1 MTKSAD
7 LHIHTYYS
15 DGTMSPAEVVADAL
29 HCGIQCIAITD
40 HDTVDGISP
49 AIAAARGHDLEVL
62 PGIELSTEIN
72 GKDVHMLGYLFDWQD
87 AALIEQLQK
96 MQNARAERMKQMIQK
111 LEALGIHDIS
121 FEEISGSAKTK
132 ALGRPHLAAALV
144 EKKIVGSMRG
154 AFDKFLAEGAPA
166 YVPKF
171 KQSPQEAIKLI
182 KDLGGIAVL
191 AHPMLSNVDEL
202 IPSLVAAGLGGLE
215 VYYPNSTTNIM
226 RFYEGLARK
235 HHLVVTGG
243 SDAHGAA
250 KKHTFIG
257 KVRIPYDLIEK
268 LKQAAQENVR

>member
-7 LHIHTYYS
+7 LHIHTCYS
-15 DGTMSPAEVVADAL
+15 DGTMSPQEVVQDAL
-29 HCGIQCIAITD
+29 HCSLSCIAITD

-49 AIAAARGHDLEVL
+49 AIEAARGHDLEVL

-72 GKDVHMLGYLFDWQD
+72 GKDVHILGYLFNWQD
-87 AALIEQLQK
+87 ASLLEALKE
-96 MQNARAERMKQMIQK
+96 MQNARAERMKKMIQK
-111 LEALGIHDIS
+111 LETLGIHNIS
-121 FEEISGSAKTK
+121 FEEISDSARTR

-144 EKKIVGSMRG
+144 GKKVVGSIKA
-154 AFDKFLAEGAPA
+154 AFDKFLGEGAPA

-171 KQSPQEAIKLI
+171 KQTPRAAIKII

-191 AHPMLSNVDEL
+191 AHPMLTNVDEL
-202 IPSLVAAGLGGLE
+202 IPGLVDAGLGGLE
-215 VYYPNSTTNIM
+215 IYYPNCSEKVM
-226 RFYEGLARK
+226 RFYQGLARK

-257 KVRIPYDLIEK
+257 KVRVPYDLIGK
-268 LKQAAQENVR
+268 LKQAVNSQ

>member
-15 DGTMSPAEVVADAL
+15 DGTMSPQEVVADAL

-40 HDTVDGISP
+40 HDAVDGISP
-49 AIAAARGHDLEVL
+49 AIEAARGHDLEVL
-62 PGIELSTEIN
+62 SGIELSTEIN
-72 GKDVHMLGYLFDWQD
+72 GKDVHMLGYLFNWQD
-87 AALIEQLQK
+87 ASLLEQLK
-96 MQNARAERMKQMIQK
+96 EMQNARAERMKKMIQK
-111 LEALGIHDIS
+111 LEALGIHSIS

-191 AHPMLSNVDEL
+191 AHPMLTNVDEL
-202 IPSLVAAGLGGLE
+202 IPGFVAAGLGGLE

-226 RFYEGLARK
+226 RFYEGLAQK
-235 HHLVVTGG
+235 HHLLMTGG
-243 SDAHGAA
+243 SDAHGEA
-250 KKHTFIG
+250 KRHTFIG
-257 KVRIPYDLIEK
+257 KIRIPYDLVEK
-268 LKQAAQENVR
+268 LKETVKD

>member
-15 DGTMSPAEVVADAL
+15 DGTMSPEEVVADAL
-29 HCGIQCIAITD
+29 HCGIHCIAITD
-40 HDTVDGISP
+40 HDSVDGISP
-49 AIAAARGHDLEVL
+49 AIEAARGHDLEVL

-72 GKDVHMLGYLFDWQD
+72 GKDVHMLGYLFNWQD
-87 AALIEQLQK
+87 ASLIEQLQK
-96 MQNARAERMKQMIQK
+96 MQKTRAERMKKMIQK

-121 FEEISGSAKTK
+121 FEEISGSAKAK

-144 EKKIVGSMRG
+144 EKKVVGNMKA
-154 AFDKFLAEGAPA
+154 AFAQFLAEGAPA

-171 KQSPQEAIKLI
+171 KQTPQEAISLVKG
-182 KDLGGIAVL
+182 LGGIVVL

-202 IPSLVAAGLGGLE
+202 IPGFVQAGLGGLE
-215 VYYPNSTTNIM
+215 AHYPNCSENVT
-226 RFYEGLARK
+226 RFYEGLAWK
-235 HHLVVTGG
+235 HHLVITGG

-257 KVRIPYDLIEK
+257 KVRIPYDLVEK
-268 LKQAAQENVR
+268 LKQAVSG

>member
-40 HDTVDGISP
+40 HDTVEGISP
-49 AIAAARGHDLEVL
+49 AIEAARGHDLEVL
-62 PGIELSTEIN
+62 PGIELSSEIN
-72 GKDVHMLGYLFDWQD
+72 GKDVHMLGYLFNWQD
-87 AALIEQLQK
+87 AALIEHLTK
-96 MQNARAERMKQMIQK
+96 MQDARAERMKKMIQK
-111 LEALGIHDIS
+111 LQALGIQDIS

-132 ALGRPHLAAALV
+132 ALGRPHLAAALL
-144 EKKIVGSMRG
+144 EKRIVGSMRA

-171 KQSPQEAIKLI
+171 KQTPQEAIKLI
-182 KDLGGIAVL
+182 KSVGGIAVL

-202 IPSLVAAGLGGLE
+202 IPSLVQAGLGGLE
-215 VYYPNSTTNIM
+215 VLYPNCSVSVM
-226 RFYEGLARK
+226 QFYEGLARK

-243 SDAHGAA
+243 SDAHGEA
-250 KKHTFIG
+250 KKHPFIG
-257 KVRIPYDLIEK
+257 KTRIPYDLVEK
-268 LKQAAQENVR
+268 LKQAAQENV

>member
-7 LHIHTYYS
+7 LHIHTRYS
-15 DGTMSPAEVVADAL
+15 DGTMSPEEVVADAL
-29 HCGIQCIAITD
+29 HCGINCIAITD

-49 AIAAARGHDLEVL
+49 AIEAARGHDLEIL
-62 PGIELSTEIN
+62 PGIELSSEIN
-72 GKDVHMLGYLFDWQD
+72 GKDVHMLGYLFNWQD
-87 AALIEQLQK
+87 ASLAEQLK
-96 MQNARAERMKQMIQK
+96 EMQNVRAERMKQMIQK
-111 LEALGIHDIS
+111 LEALGIHNIS
-121 FEEISGSAKTK
+121 FEEINESARTR

-144 EKKIVGSMRG
+144 AKKVVGSMKA

-171 KQSPQEAIKLI
+171 KQTPQEAIKLI
-182 KDLGGIAVL
+182 KGLGGIAVL

-202 IPSLVAAGLGGLE
+202 IPGLVQAGLGGLE
-215 VYYPNSTTNIM
+215 VHYPNCSVNVM

-243 SDAHGAA
+243 SDAHGES

-257 KVRIPYDLIEK
+257 KTRIPYDLVEK
-268 LKQAAQENVR
+268 LKEAVTG

>member
-7 LHIHTYYS
+7 LHIHTCYS
-15 DGTMSPAEVVADAL
+15 DGTMSPEEVVADAL
-29 HCGIQCIAITD
+29 HCGIHCIAITD
-40 HDTVDGISP
+40 HDTIDGISP
-49 AIAAARGHDLEVL
+49 AIEAARGHDLEVL

-72 GKDVHMLGYLFDWQD
+72 GKDVHMLGYLFNWQD
-87 AALIEQLQK
+87 DALIEHLQK
-96 MQNARAERMKQMIQK
+96 MQNARAERMKKMIQK
-111 LEALGIHDIS
+111 LEALGIHGIS
-121 FEEISGSAKTK
+121 FEEISGSARTR

-144 EKKIVGSMRG
+144 EKRIAGNMKA
-154 AFDKFLAEGAPA
+154 AFANFLAEGAPA

-171 KQSPQEAIKLI
+171 KQTPQEAISLI
-182 KDLGGIAVL
+182 KGLGGIVVL

-202 IPSLVAAGLGGLE
+202 IPGFVQAGLGGLE
-215 VYYPNSTTNIM
+215 VHYPNCSGNVM

-257 KVRIPYDLIEK
+257 KVRIPYDLVEK
-268 LKQAAQENVR
+268 LKQAVNGK